1 MANGLISTY
10 QGTAIYKTTKE
21 QYIEDGYYK
30 NPNDMF
36 IIDNLL
42 IKNNYIIGKFDNMY
56 RKIIPL
62 PVEQIRK
69 YYIEKVIA
77 EEPVKEVMAGLIEV
91 TGWETADDI
100 LKSVYK

>member
-1 MANGLISTY
+1 MVNGLIGTY
-10 QGTAIYKTTKE
+10 RGIAVYRTTKE

-42 IKNNYIIGKFDNMY
+42 IKNNYVVGKFNDMY
-56 RKIIPL
+56 RKITPL
-62 PVEQIRK
+62 PVEQIKK
-69 YYIEKVIA
+69 YYIA
-77 EEPVKEVMAGLIEV
+77 EEPVKEVMAGLIEA

-100 LKSVYK
+100 LNSVYK